1 MNPLQGLVFGWGA
14 RLPVTLQSEAAE
26 CGLACLAMIAGY
38 HGHPSDM
45 TELRRRMSLSLKGVN
60 LKHLV
65 CMAEQVGFA
74 SRPVRLDLDEL
85 QLLKTPCIL
94 HWDLNHFVVLRSATR
109 DEIVI
114 HDPAAGVRRLPMAL
128 VSKHF
133 TGVALELT
141 PIAGFEPAQ
150 PAPRV
155 RMSSLLG
162 RMVGIRRSLAQLFLM
177 ALAIEVF
184 TVLSPLFL
192 QWVVDH
198 ALVTADASLLLVLAL
213 GFALLMLL
221 RTAVFAMR
229 GWMLIVLGASLR
241 VQGPSNLF
249 SHLINLPAAYFEARH
264 LGDVMSRFG
273 SQQQILQAIT
283 TDVVETVLDGLL
295 AVVTL
300 VIMFLFAP
308 LLAAVVLAGALCY
321 AALRWVSYTPLRNAS
336 AEAIVWA
343 ARRDSHFLET
353 LRGIKTIKLFNN
365 QEGRRAQWMNLMVE
379 TVNRQLSTQKL
390 RLLLRIANSLL
401 VGSLAIGV
409 VWLGAHGVIEN
420 RLTVG
425 MLLAFLAYKDQ
436 FLGRVGNLI
445 DRTVDLTML
454 RLHAE
459 RLADIALTAPEP
471 RAHQPPI
478 DTPMPPVAIEAR
490 NLRFRYG
497 DSEPWILDRL
507 SFCVEPGETV
517 AIVGASGCGKTTLMK
532 ILASLLPQ
540 VEGELL
546 VNGEPLASVGVAR
559 WRSLIG
565 VVMQDDQ
572 LFAGSVADNIS
583 FFSERPDAQRIEECA
598 RLAALHDELAA
609 MPMGYNTLVGDMGTV
624 LSGGQKQRVL
634 IARALYRQPSV
645 LLLDEATSHLDMD
658 NEKRVSAAIR
668 ALRVTRIIVA
678 HRPETIQ
685 SADRVIY
692 LDAVGGRAPSDLSA
706 RRTVELAAV
715 PHAAAVAQIGSS

>member
-14 RLPVTLQSEAAE
+14 RLPVILQAEAAE

-38 HGHPSDM
+38 HGQPSDM
-45 TELRRRMSLSLKGVN
+45 TELRHRMSLSLKGVN
-60 LKHLV
+60 LKHLIG
-65 CMAEQVGFA
+65 MAEQVGFA

-114 HDPAAGVRRLPMAL
+114 HDPATGVRRLPMAL

-155 RMSSLLG
+155 RLGSLLG
-162 RMVGIRRSLAQLFLM
+162 RMVGIRRSLVQLFLM

-198 ALVTADASLLLVLAL
+198 ALVTADRSLLLVLAL
-213 GFALLMLL
+213 GFGLLMLI

-229 GWMLIVLGASLR
+229 GWMLMALGASIR

-249 SHLINLPAAYFEARH
+249 SHLINLPCAFFEARY

-273 SQQQILQAIT
+273 SQQEILQAIT

-295 AVVTL
+295 AAVTL

-308 LLAAVVLAGALCY
+308 LLAAVVLAGALLY

-379 TVNRQLSTQKL
+379 TVNRQLSTQRL

-409 VWLGAHGVIEN
+409 VWLGATGVIEN
-420 RLTVG
+420 QLTVG

-436 FLGRVGNLI
+436 FLARVGNLI
-445 DRTVDLTML
+445 DRTVELTML

-459 RLADIALTAPEP
+459 RLADIALTTPEP
-471 RAHQPPI
+471 RTPQTAF
-478 DTPMPPVAIEAR
+478 DAPMPPVAIEAR
-490 NLRFRYG
+490 NLRFRYS
-497 DSEPWILDRL
+497 DNEPWILDRL
-507 SFCVEPGETV
+507 SFRVEPGETV

-546 VNGEPLASVGVAR
+546 VDGVPLASLGLAR

-572 LFAGSVADNIS
+572 LFAGSVADNIC
-583 FFSERPDAQRIEECA
+583 FFAEHPDARRIEECA
-598 RLAALHDELAA
+598 QLAALHDELAA
-609 MPMGYNTLVGDMGTV
+609 MPMGYNTLIGDMGTV
-624 LSGGQKQRVL
+624 LSGGQKQRLL
-634 IARALYRQPSV
+634 IARALYRQPIL

-706 RRTVELAAV
+706 RRAVELAAV
-715 PHAAAVAQIGSS
+715 PHVAAVQIGSS

>member
-1 MNPLQGLVFGWGA
+1 MNPLQGLVFGWGE

-26 CGLACLAMIAGY
+26 CGLACIAMIAGY
-38 HGHPSDM
+38 HGHQSDM

-60 LKHLV
+60 LKHLIG
-65 CMAEQVGFA
+65 MAEQLGFA

-141 PIAGFEPAQ
+141 PITGFERAE

-155 RMSSLLG
+155 RLSSLLG
-162 RMVGIRRSLAQLFLM
+162 RMVGIRRSLAQVFLM

-198 ALVTADASLLLVLAL
+198 ALVTADRNLLLVLAL
-213 GFALLMLL
+213 GFGLLMLL

-229 GWMLIVLGASLR
+229 GWMLMVLGASLK

-308 LLAAVVLAGALCY
+308 LLAAVVLAGALLY
-321 AALRWVSYTPLRNAS
+321 AALRWASYTPLRNAS

-353 LRGIKTIKLFNN
+353 LRGIKTIKLFNH

-409 VWLGAHGVIEN
+409 VWLGALGVIEN

-436 FLGRVGNLI
+436 FLSRVGNLI

-459 RLADIALTAPEP
+459 RLADIALTAPEL
-471 RAHQPPI
+471 RARQTAI
-478 DTPMPPVAIEAR
+478 DAPMPAVAIEAR
-490 NLRFRYG
+490 NLRFRYS
-497 DSEPWILDRL
+497 DNEPWILDRL
-507 SFCVEPGETV
+507 SFRVEPGETV

-532 ILASLLPQ
+532 ILASLLPP

-546 VNGEPLASVGVAR
+546 VNGEPLASVGLAR

-572 LFAGSVADNIS
+572 LFAGSVADNIC
-583 FFSERPDAQRIEECA
+583 FFSEHPDAPRIEECA

-609 MPMGYNTLVGDMGTV
+609 MPMGYNTLIGDMGTV

-685 SADRVIY
+685 SADRVIC

-706 RRTVELAAV
+706 RRTVELVAV
-715 PHAAAVAQIGSS
+715 PQAAPVAQIGSP

>member
-14 RLPVTLQSEAAE
+14 RLPMTLQSEAAE
-26 CGLACLAMIAGY
+26 CGLACIAMIAGY
-38 HGHPSDM
+38 HGHPSDL

-60 LKHLV
+60 LKHLIG
-65 CMAEQVGFA
+65 MAEQVGFA
-74 SRPVRLDLDEL
+74 SRPVRLDLHEL
-85 QLLKTPCIL
+85 QLLNTPCIL

-114 HDPAAGVRRLPMAL
+114 HDPAAGVRQLPMAL

-141 PIAGFEPAQ
+141 PIAGFEAAE

-155 RMSSLLG
+155 RLRSLLG
-162 RMVGIRRSLAQLFLM
+162 RMVGIRRSLVQLFLL
-177 ALAIEVF
+177 AFAIEVF
-184 TVLSPLFL
+184 AVLSPLFL
-192 QWVVDH
+192 QWVVDQ
-198 ALVTADASLLLVLAL
+198 ALVTADRSLLLVLAL
-213 GFALLMLL
+213 GFGLLMLL
-221 RTAVFAMR
+221 RTAVSAMR

-249 SHLINLPAAYFEARH
+249 THLLNLPAAYFEARH

-273 SQQQILQAIT
+273 SQQAILQAIT
-283 TDVVETVLDGLL
+283 VDVVETVLDGLL
-295 AVVTL
+295 AAVTL

-308 LLAAVVLAGALCY
+308 MLAAIVLAGALLY
-321 AALRWVSYTPLRNAS
+321 AVLRWVSYTPLRNAS
-336 AEAIVWA
+336 AEGIVWA

-353 LRGIKTIKLFNN
+353 LRGIKTIKLFNS
-365 QEGRRAQWMNLMVE
+365 QEGRRAQWMNLTVE
-379 TVNRQLSTQKL
+379 TVNRQIGIQKL
-390 RLLLRIANSLL
+390 GLLFRIANSLL
-401 VGSLAIGV
+401 IGSLAIGV
-409 VWLGAHGVIEN
+409 VWLGAIGVIEN
-420 RLTVG
+420 RMTVG

-471 RAHQPPI
+471 RAHQAA
-478 DTPMPPVAIEAR
+478 DDAPMPAAAIEAR

-497 DSEPWILDRL
+497 DNEPWILDRL
-507 SFCVEPGETV
+507 SFRVDAGETV

-540 VEGELL
+540 TEGELL
-546 VNGEPLASVGVAR
+546 VNGEPLASVGLAR

-572 LFAGSVADNIS
+572 LFAGSVADNIC
-583 FFSERPDAQRIEECA
+583 FFSEHPDPRRIEECA
-598 RLAALHDELAA
+598 RMAALHDELVA
-609 MPMGYNTLVGDMGTV
+609 MPMGYHTLIGDMGTV
-624 LSGGQKQRVL
+624 LSGGQKQRLL

-658 NEKRVSAAIR
+658 NEKRVSATIR

-685 SADRVIY
+685 SADRVIH
-692 LDAVGGRAPSDLSA
+692 LDARGGRAPSDLPA
-706 RRTVELAAV
+706 RRPMEL
-715 PHAAAVAQIGSS
+715 PAAAHTVAVA

>member
-26 CGLACLAMIAGY
+26 CGLACLAMVAGY
-38 HGHPSDM
+38 HGHQSDM

-60 LKHLV
+60 LKHLIS
-65 CMAEQVGFA
+65 MAEQVGFA

-141 PIAGFEPAQ
+141 PIAGFETAE

-155 RMSSLLG
+155 RLSSLLG

-198 ALVTADASLLLVLAL
+198 ALVTADRNLLLVLAL
-213 GFALLMLL
+213 GFGLLMLL

-365 QEGRRAQWMNLMVE
+365 QEGRRAQWMNLTVE

-409 VWLGAHGVIEN
+409 VWLGAHGVIQN

-471 RAHQPPI
+471 RAHQPSI
-478 DTPMPPVAIEAR
+478 DAPMPPVAIEAR

-685 SADRVIY
+685 SADRVIC